1 MTTYGLVG
9 LVFINLALIIYTIG
23 VWSERFQ
30 GKLKWWH
37 VGTFYAG
44 LVCDS
49 IGTGAMS
56 LMAGSLLKFT
66 FHGITGLAAI
76 LIMFFHAGW
85 ATLVLIKK
93 NQVLIVKFHKF
104 SIVVWII
111 WLIPMVTGAFYGL
124 ISHYLL

>member
-1 MTTYGLVG
+1 MTAYGLVG
-9 LVFINLALIIYTIG
+9 LVFINLALAIYTIG
-23 VWSERFQ
+23 VWSERIQ

-56 LMAGSLLKFT
+56 LMVGGLLQFT

-76 LIMFFHAGW
+76 LIMLFHAVW
-85 ATLVLIKK
+85 ATVVLVRR
-93 NQVLIVKFHKF
+93 NETMIVKFHKF
-104 SIVVWII
+104 SIFVWVI
-111 WLIPMVTGAFYGL
+111 WLIPMVTGAVFGATR
-124 ISHYLL
+124 

>member
-1 MTTYGLVG
+1 G

-30 GKLKWWH
+30 GRLKWWH

-56 LMAGSLLKFT
+56 LMVGGSFQFN
-66 FHGITGLAAI
+66 FHGVTGLAAI
-76 LIMFFHAGW
+76 LIMLFHAGW
-85 ATLVLIKK
+85 ATLVLIRK
-93 NQVLIVKFHKF
+93 NEVLIVKFQKF
-104 SIVVWII
+104 SIVVWVI
-111 WLIPMVTGAFYGL
+111 WLIPMVSGAVFGMTK
-124 ISHYLL
+124 

>member
-1 MTTYGLVG
+1 VTSYGLVG

-30 GKLKWWH
+30 GRLKWWH

-49 IGTGAMS
+49 IGTRAMS
-56 LMAGSLLKFT
+56 LMVSGALQFN

-76 LIMFFHAGW
+76 LIMLFHAGW
-85 ATLVLIKK
+85 ATLVLIRK
-93 NQVLIVKFHKF
+93 NEVQIVNFQKL
-104 SIVVWII
+104 SILVWVI
-111 WLIPMVTGAFYGL
+111 WLIPMITGAVLGMTK
-124 ISHYLL
+124 